1 MDIAFILI
9 FFMAITIFGL
19 IGRWKDRNKWEN
31 VLYIS
36 AIIVSAAVLLLKG
49 LDLLP
54 WSPVTAL
61 TEVFDNLGLLH
72 KP

>member
-1 MDIAFILI
+1 
-9 FFMAITIFGL
+9 
-19 IGRWKDRNKWEN
+19 